1 MLPANRMS
9 SAVLRKA
16 PLLQRA
22 VYQQRSHRH
31 SAAGFSGAHLHH
43 RLAVGLMAAS
53 IASEAQAAT
62 KRTLEVG
69 RELQLQEG
77 QRICYAVALLRHP
90 VLLQFS
96 AL

>member
-16 PLLQRA
+16 PFLQRA

-69 RELQLQEG
+69 RELQLQE
-77 QRICYAVALLRHP
+77 ALAMH
-90 VLLQFS
+90 F
-96 AL
+96 